1 MIISHSLIPVNDQK
15 LLHTTLHHVMH
26 LLNNPL
32 HIRLIEESQRCE
44 VHIELGSSSHLHGV
58 DGVWTDRVVANGKDA
73 IVTTKIKESG
83 KAYVNGISNSI
94 YDWVAFHCRREGGG
108 GGGGGGREDGGGRE
122 GERRGEE
129 GGGREG
135 AKGESKKNKSDTLQY
150 CNFIINVVIYWDKK
164 GEVY

>member
-1 MIISHSLIPVNDQK
+1 M
-15 LLHTTLHHVMH
+15 
-26 LLNNPL
+26 
-32 HIRLIEESQRCE
+32 
-44 VHIELGSSSHLHGV
+44 

-108 GGGGGGREDGGGRE
+108 GREDGGGRE
-122 GERRGEE
+122 GERRGEEGGGREGEKRGEE